1 MSAATLNSKPTPG
14 QLTGRHV
21 LFAFLGFFGVI
32 FAVNGYFLYSALSTY
47 TGTVANEPYRK
58 GLAYNARIAAG
69 ERQSELKWSDTIE
82 IVADGTVSVTFTGP
96 DNRLL
101 DGLAV
106 TGVLSR
112 PSTSGFDHPLKFTEV
127 EPGRYSAKAGKIDSG
142 NWLATVE
149 ARMVATDADP
159 TYRARRRL
167 WLKP

>member
-1 MSAATLNSKPTPG
+1 MSVSTVTQKPSPG

-21 LFAFLGFFGVI
+21 LFAFLGFFGVV

-58 GLAYNARIAAG
+58 GLAYNSRIAAG
-69 ERQSELKWSDTIE
+69 ERQSELKWADTVE
-82 IVADGTVSVTFTGP
+82 LVADGTVSVTIAGI
-96 DNRLL
+96 DNRRQE
-101 DGLAV
+101 GLTV

-112 PSTSGFDHPLKFTEV
+112 PSTSGFDHVLKFTEV
-127 EPGRYSAKAGKIDSG
+127 EPGRYSAKAGKIASG

-149 ARMVATDADP
+149 ARMVATDTDP